1 MVGIR
6 LALCLLQQEGVRFI
20 LPLLRQ
26 IPLPVSLKLSS
37 GNSHGKKKNLI
48 RSFLV
53 KTSLSINNMWFI
65 DTIIY
70 SDLLFVYDDF
80 RIDNNIFL
88 IS

>member
-26 IPLPVSLKLSS
+26 IPLLVSLKLSS

-80 RIDNNIFL
+80 RIDIYIFL